1 MSGASRVDWKHGIRK
16 QPKNIPQ
23 TPSWNIHAMR
33 RSLTLR
39 ATKPYSDVC
48 LERLVEADPYN
59 NALKQRLLAQ
69 QKFKPETDNL
79 ERDRQRAR
87 ELIGM
92 LENMLPSQARF
103 RQDEVTFPLPP
114 EAVAASNTLSSSFMG
129 SMLGMGGGGNG
140 GGSNTGFD
148 FSDSTWSKSR
158 VAAAAG
164 TANTNRFPG
173 GGNVMSTSSPSQSG
187 GSGSN
192 KKRKS
197 NGNENQKLSPEEM
210 RRRRLDRFSPEKKKE
225 DSTASP
231 AGKGSTSGGGAID
244 LTNSSD
250 EEDVKR
256 AATNSDEEDEQLR
269 QAIALSMK

>member
-1 MSGASRVDWKHGIRK
+1 
-16 QPKNIPQ
+16 
-23 TPSWNIHAMR
+23 MR

-129 SMLGMGGGGNG
+129 SMLGMGGGSAS
-140 GGSNTGFD
+140 GSGSSTGFD

-164 TANTNRFPG
+164 TANINRFPG
-173 GGNVMSTSSPSQSG
+173 GGNVMSTTSPSQ
-187 GSGSN
+187 SN
-192 KKRKS
+192 KKRKG

-210 RRRRLDRFSPEKKKE
+210 RRRRLDRFSPEKKK
-225 DSTASP
+225 DTSGSP
-231 AGKGSTSGGGAID
+231 SGKGSLGGGAID

-250 EEDVKR
+250 DEEDVSNNKR

>member
-1 MSGASRVDWKHGIRK
+1 MHSPLPYLSWKHGIRK

-23 TPSWNIHAMR
+23 TPSWNPHSMR

-39 ATKPYSDVC
+39 ATKPYSDIC

-129 SMLGMGGGGNG
+129 SMLGMGGGGGGG
-140 GGSNTGFD
+140 GGSSTGY

-164 TANTNRFPG
+164 TANINRFPG
-173 GGNVMSTSSPSQSG
+173 GGNVMSASSPSQ
-187 GSGSN
+187 SN

-197 NGNENQKLSPEEM
+197 NGNENQKLSPAEM
-210 RRRRLDRFSPEKKKE
+210 RRRRLDRFSPEKKK
-225 DSTASP
+225 DDIASSP
-231 AGKGSTSGGGAID
+231 VGKGSLGGGGAID

-250 EEDVKR
+250 EEDDVKR

>member
-23 TPSWNIHAMR
+23 TPSWNPHSMR

-129 SMLGMGGGGNG
+129 SMLGMGGGGGGG
-140 GGSNTGFD
+140 GGSSTGFD

-164 TANTNRFPG
+164 TANINRFPG
-173 GGNVMSTSSPSQSG
+173 GGNVMSTTSPSQNSSG
-187 GSGSN
+187 N

-197 NGNENQKLSPEEM
+197 NGNENQKLSPAEM
-210 RRRRLDRFSPEKKKE
+210 RRRRLDRFSPEKKK
-225 DSTASP
+225 DDIAASP
-231 AGKGSTSGGGAID
+231 GKGSRGGGGGAID

-250 EEDVKR
+250 EEEDVKR

>member
-1 MSGASRVDWKHGIRK
+1 MHLPLPYLSWKHGIRQ

-23 TPSWNIHAMR
+23 TPSWNPHALR

-69 QKFKPETDNL
+69 RKFKPETDNL

-129 SMLGMGGGGNG
+129 SMLGMGGE
-140 GGSNTGFD
+140 GSSTGFD

-164 TANTNRFPG
+164 TANINRFPG
-173 GGNVMSTSSPSQSG
+173 GGNVISSPSQSG
-187 GSGSN
+187 GSN

-197 NGNENQKLSPEEM
+197 NGNENQKLSPAEM
-210 RRRRLDRFSPEKKKE
+210 RRRRLDRFSPEKKK
-225 DSTASP
+225 DVSASSP

-250 EEDVKR
+250 EEDIKR

-269 QAIALSMK
+269 QAIALSME